1 MSPAARAARALAL
14 ANRDEESPTLSSRE
28 RAALAWQ
35 IFPVVLNGEASAA
48 TSGAGAATTGP
59 AMRSERAGGRPEL
72 TSVAPSAFAAPVVG
86 RPGAEMRP
94 GLGSLSARAGEAL
107 GSFVTASPTEAPRPQ
122 AAGAPAAS
130 APADSGRGSWR
141 SGRFGGGEV
150 EIPSWFEA
158 AARKMFEDQRD
169 VEGMSL
175 AELTLIAAPP
185 QTQIAAAGRD
195 TPAAAPPKQASSD
208 GKGDKGQKIDVEKV
222 AREVYTAFLHII
234 ESARQRNGEPYL

>member
-1 MSPAARAARALAL
+1 
-14 ANRDEESPTLSSRE
+14 
-28 RAALAWQ
+28 
-35 IFPVVLNGEASAA
+35 
-48 TSGAGAATTGP
+48 
-59 AMRSERAGGRPEL
+59 
-72 TSVAPSAFAAPVVG
+72 
-86 RPGAEMRP
+86 
-94 GLGSLSARAGEAL
+94 
-107 GSFVTASPTEAPRPQ
+107 
-122 AAGAPAAS
+122 
-130 APADSGRGSWR
+130 
-141 SGRFGGGEV
+141 
-150 EIPSWFEA
+150 
-158 AARKMFEDQRD
+158 MFEDQRD